1 MSKLFEKYKIL
12 KSENSSK
19 LYLFK
24 SGIFY
29 IFLDNDAIKMSK
41 LLNLK
46 LTNLNETVV
55 KCGFPVKNSD
65 KYINLIKLNNYEL
78 DIIDSINSPSCSSNN
93 HIFNDSSKKFMKYIA
108 DIDYYNL
115 SVSEAF
121 ALIETI
127 TSKAKNLLN
136 TIDD

>member
-1 MSKLFEKYKIL
+1 MSKLFEKYKTL
-12 KSENSSK
+12 KAENNSK

-29 IFLDNDAIKMSK
+29 IFLDDDAVKMSK

-55 KCGFPVKNSD
+55 KCGFPVKYAE
-65 KYINLIKLNNYEL
+65 KYINLIKLNNYTL
-78 DIIDSINSPSCSSNN
+78 DIVDSSLTPSSSNSHVIN
-93 HIFNDSSKKFMKYIA
+93 EQVSLFIQDLAK
-108 DIDYYNL
+108 IDCYHL

-121 ALIETI
+121 ALLEDI
-127 TSKAKNLLN
+127 TAKAKKLL
-136 TIDD
+136 